1 MLVKFTQNNLPYAV
15 GEVANF
21 DDEKA
26 QQLIGAR
33 VAEKFVEEAEPAA
46 VAAGEVEK
54 DAAPTKKAGSR
65 KPEAGS

>member
-26 QQLIGAR
+26 QQLIGAKSPR
-33 VAEKFVEEAEPAA
+33 SS
-46 VAAGEVEK
+46 
-54 DAAPTKKAGSR
+54 SR
-65 KPEAGS
+65 KQNPLR